1 MAVSTDQG
9 LDLNMSWSRNT
20 EILNQQ
26 MYPYKYT
33 HTQIMHGLFVA
44 DLTSELNVTDDAGD
58 GCSTAPEALTNIEA
72 SLQSKVEVIRSQST
86 TVARECQQLK
96 EELTR
101 AQREHKTLK
110 EQRQSH
116 KDARTAVLPKARYR
130 NSVISQDGD
139 KCTGEFPSA
148 YINHLELSCNQL

>member
-1 MAVSTDQG
+1 
-9 LDLNMSWSRNT
+9 
-20 EILNQQ
+20 
-26 MYPYKYT
+26 
-33 HTQIMHGLFVA
+33 MHGLFVA

-72 SLQSKVEVIRSQST
+72 SLQSKVEAIRSQST

-130 NSVISQDGD
+130 NSVISQDAQGGSQVHVS
-139 KCTGEFPSA
+139 TILNSA
-148 YINHLELSCNQL
+148 VISCNLYSDTQLFSFALFTNQKQKK